1 MKRLIV
7 LIALAASLCGPAAF
21 SQAINRNN
29 VNTPTNLYI
38 TSMYKVQVYVNNRVV
53 DELAPGQRARIVR
66 TKGNWIY
73 IEYSRGNKTYEGWI
87 KR

>member
-7 LIALAASLCGPAAF
+7 LMALAASLSIPAAF

-29 VNTPTNLYI
+29 VNTPANLYI

-73 IEYSRGNKTYEGWI
+73 VQYRRGDKLCEGWI
-87 KR
+87 RR